1 MTDDDELMTV
11 KEAAAFLRVPAS
23 WVYSHTRGGTI
34 PVRRI
39 GPRLLRVPRRALLA
53 WVEAQGGKATQEE

>member
-11 KEAAAFLRVPAS
+11 QEAAAFLRVPPS

-34 PVRRI
+34 PVLRI

-53 WVEAQGGKATQEE
+53 WVDAQGKATQEE